1 MWKVNGRRTPS
12 DGKSSHCLWQGE
24 LKMVE
29 NTPAPEGKSV
39 NPASQVTPNIV
50 WPGKVIGQ
58 IE

>member
-1 MWKVNGRRTPS
+1 
-12 DGKSSHCLWQGE
+12 
-24 LKMVE
+24 MVE

-39 NPASQVTPNIV
+39 NPASQVTPNIA